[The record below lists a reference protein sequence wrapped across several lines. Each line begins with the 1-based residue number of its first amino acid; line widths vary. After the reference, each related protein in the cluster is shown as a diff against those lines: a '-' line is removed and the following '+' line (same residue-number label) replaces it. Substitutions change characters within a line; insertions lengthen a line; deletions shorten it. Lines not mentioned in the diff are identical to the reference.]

1 MKVEKNMLDCSMLSN
16 CMMEKLKLLPLI
28 FCEKLILSGK
38 SGHKIKRKKKN
49 EKLGH
54 DTVAINCG
62 RKIS

>member
-1 MKVEKNMLDCSMLSN
+1 MLSN

-28 FCEKLILSGK
+28 FCEKKFYQVNQATRFKGK
-38 SGHKIKRKKKN
+38 KRSRN